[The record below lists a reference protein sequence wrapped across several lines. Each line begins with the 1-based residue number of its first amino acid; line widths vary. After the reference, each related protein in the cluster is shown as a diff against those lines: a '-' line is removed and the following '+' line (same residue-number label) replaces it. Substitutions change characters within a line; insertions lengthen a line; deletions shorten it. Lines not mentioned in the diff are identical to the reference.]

1 MGTVDVGRDQAANP
15 GCGLEDEKMLE
26 GIYNFDFGEEFLVL
40 VIRFVDG
47 PENEEA
53 YCHRLNRVRSN

>member
-1 MGTVDVGRDQAANP
+1 
-15 GCGLEDEKMLE
+15 MLE

-53 YCHRLNRVRSN
+53 YFDRLNRVRSN